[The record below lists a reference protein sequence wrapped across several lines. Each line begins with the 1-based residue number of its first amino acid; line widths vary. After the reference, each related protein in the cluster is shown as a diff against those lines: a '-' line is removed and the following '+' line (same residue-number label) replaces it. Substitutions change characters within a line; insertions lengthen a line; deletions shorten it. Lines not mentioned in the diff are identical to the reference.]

1 MTTHEPRTRT
11 RHHVPWW
18 VATAWGSLVLVVA
31 GGLAAASGAL

>member
-1 MTTHEPRTRT
+1 MTTQHPRTRT

-18 VATAWGSLVLVVA
+18 IACAWGSLALLVL